1 MDLEEEPAM
10 AVVDEVQVCAGTLDS
25 AERGPRLPVRP
36 AVTGRK
42 NRDCRGR
49 SGDNAGNPR
58 PLAVEEMGG
67 RLIAGLRLSAG
78 GHDVHPLL
86 VSGCD
91 GLQVNTDIDRSEDS
105 GVRAVVVMV
114 CIIG

>member
-42 NRDCRGR
+42 NRDCRVSR

-86 VSGCD
+86 VSGGAGRPVKTAIGRAAEPR
-91 GLQVNTDIDRSEDS
+91 GLATD
-105 GVRAVVVMV
+105 
-114 CIIG
+114 